1 MSMSS
6 PSGPLMARNA
16 SNMICAASTSS
27 AANISSSSRSPSAGP
42 PVNPASCQFSTILS
56 FTAAPVALE
65 GGIAR
70 DGPFDGANETRVAR
84 GVRWRARNGV
94 RRRANRTRGQLE
106 MRPNGTVIITGS
118 AQRAE
123 VLSIARMGRASFRMR
138 AFSMT
143 DNLVLSGSPHATSST
158 VQSFLLASSAFI
170 CLASSARSASLF
182 ARCSSSLRPASASPS
197 PSPSASGDARPDSAK
212 SGLTK

>member
-42 PVNPASCQFSTILS
+42 PVNPASCQFSAILS

-94 RRRANRTRGQLE
+94 RRRANRTPGQLE
-106 MRPNGTVIITGS
+106 MRPNGTVIIS

-197 PSPSASGDARPDSAK
+197 LSASGDARPDSAK